1 MRKSCSACYPIIRLS
16 IYPSRRAAETDEG
29 VVAGGT
35 FDIGAEALCS
45 VQLRPSQ
52 LTVLSDGVTLGFEL
66 PGKGVSK

>member
-1 MRKSCSACYPIIRLS
+1 M
-16 IYPSRRAAETDEG
+16 
-29 VVAGGT
+29 AGGT

-66 PGKGVSK
+66 PGIRE

>member
-1 MRKSCSACYPIIRLS
+1 M
-16 IYPSRRAAETDEG
+16 
-29 VVAGGT
+29 AGGT